1 MLALLLLPLAGP
13 QEPAVQEERLLFY
26 EREIRPLLEA
36 NCAECHGAEVRKPK
50 GGLRL
55 DQPENWLLGGADG
68 PALVPGDPAN
78 SLLIQRIRSADE
90 EERMPPEKA
99 LSEAEIALLVQWVQD
114 GATAPAEAQPV
125 IESFDWEE
133 AKQFWS
139 FQPVSDAAPPA
150 VRQEIWVANEVDRF
164 VLARLE
170 GAGLT
175 PAPEADRPTL
185 LRRASYV
192 LTGLP
197 PQPEEIEAFVRDTA
211 PGAWDRAVD
220 RLLASP
226 HYGEQWARHWL
237 DLARYADS
245 NGLDENLT
253 FGHAWRYRDYVA
265 RAFNQDKPYDRFVIE
280 QIAGDL
286 LPDPG
291 EDAARADQLTA
302 PTFLAL
308 GPKMLA
314 EQDKEKLVYDTVDE
328 QIDVWSR
335 TFLGLTVSCARC
347 HDHKFDP
354 VPAED
359 YYAVAGIFRSA
370 DAFASKDHVAAW
382 AEREIGSAEQVL
394 RAKEHA
400 ERLHAAQAALES
412 AEASG
417 RDSAELV
424 LRDGVASALL
434 ASRRL
439 LEEAVLLEAGAV
451 ANTNLTLDPSQWGSE
466 GEPILHTATGG
477 EQIAE
482 FRVTLPAAGR
492 WRLELRYASADARP
506 VRLEW
511 DGAKLAE
518 SAMGEPTGGFSLEHQ
533 RWSTAAEWEA
543 TAGEHLLRLEN
554 EPNFPHLSR
563 LLLLPADRGEADPEL
578 GALFAGRDVRAYAAV
593 ISRADQLDDMWAPWH
608 AFLQEGA
615 PGLAA
620 LRGQLDA
627 GSLTLDAE
635 AAAIVRAPAPAS
647 LEELAA
653 RYQVALAAT
662 SSLPIPLSDADRE
675 ELIAPAAQAELNA
688 RRAELAAVEGGA
700 PPPLPRVMTVF
711 ESANPADLSI
721 LHRGDHLTPRGA
733 PVPRGPV
740 RAAAF
745 ACEME
750 PIPAGASGRLQ
761 LARWTADPRNPLTAR
776 VMVNRIWQHHFGRGL
791 VASPSNFGVRG
802 DAPLDP
808 ALLDWLA
815 ARFVASGWS
824 VKEMHRLLMRSSA
837 WRMSS
842 AWQEDAGAVDPANQ
856 LLWRREPRRLDA
868 EEVRD
873 SLLVVSGRLDP
884 ALGGSLLLTQNREYV
899 NNDQSANLVD
909 YTVPRRSLY
918 LPIVRNAIF
927 DVFAIFDFNDPSVPL
942 EARPR
947 TTVAHQSLFAANAP
961 LVRESAEALALR
973 ARAAATANSGLAL
986 AEAHSADPALRAAFQ
1001 LAWQRDPVAADLE
1014 RARAW
1019 LASETAVCGEDE
1031 AWIRFAHALLM
1042 ANPFYYLD

>member
-1 MLALLLLPLAGP
+1 VLALLLLPLAGP
-13 QEPAVQEERLLFY
+13 QEPAVQEEKLHFF
-26 EREIRPLLEA
+26 EREIRPLLESR
-36 NCAECHGAEVRKPK
+36 CGECHGSDVRKPK
-50 GGLRL
+50 AGLRL
-55 DQPENWLLGGADG
+55 DQPENWLLGGAEG
-68 PALVPGDPAN
+68 PALVPGDAAN

-90 EERMPPEKA
+90 DERMPPKKA

-114 GATAPAEAQPV
+114 GAVAPAAAQPA

-133 AKQFWS
+133 AKKFWA
-139 FQPVSDAAPPA
+139 FQPVSNAPPPA
-150 VRQEIWVANEVDRF
+150 VRQEAWIANDVDRF

-185 LRRASYV
+185 LRRASFI

-197 PQPEEIEAFVRDTA
+197 PQPAEIEAFVRDTA
-211 PGAWDRAVD
+211 PGAWDRAVE

-253 FGHAWRYRDYVA
+253 YGHAWRYRDYVV

-291 EDAARADQLTA
+291 DDAARADQLTG

-314 EQDKEKLVYDTVDE
+314 EQDKDKLVYDTVDE

-354 VPAED
+354 VPAAD

-370 DAFASKDHVAAW
+370 EAFASKDHVASW

-400 ERLHAAQAALES
+400 ERLHAARAQLEGAEKASRETAA
-412 AEASG
+412 
-417 RDSAELV
+417 RV
-424 LRDGVASALL
+424 LRDGTAGALL

-439 LEEAVLLEAGAV
+439 LTEAVALEAGA
-451 ANTNLTLDPSQWGSE
+451 AAQTNLNLDRSQWGSE
-466 GEPILHTATGG
+466 LDPILHTVAGG
-477 EQIAE
+477 EQFAE
-482 FRVTLPAAGR
+482 YRVTLPTDGR
-492 WRLELRYASADARP
+492 WRLEVRYASGEVRP

-511 DGAKLAE
+511 DGALLAE
-518 SAMGEPTGGFSLEHQ
+518 AALGEMTGGFKAEHQ
-533 RWSTAAEWEA
+533 RWSTAAEWDA
-543 TAGEHLLRLEN
+543 AAGEHLLRLEN
-554 EPNFPHLSR
+554 APNFPHLSR
-563 LLLLPADRGEADPEL
+563 LVLLPADRAAADPAL
-578 GALFAGRDVRAYAAV
+578 GALLAARDVRAYAAV
-593 ISRADQLDDMWAPWH
+593 SSRTGAQDALWAPWQ
-608 AFLQEGA
+608 AYLRDGSA
-615 PGLAA
+615 GLEA
-620 LRGQLDA
+620 LRAQLDA
-627 GSLTLDAE
+627 GSLTLSAE
-635 AAAIVRAPAPAS
+635 GAAIARAPAPSS
-647 LEELAA
+647 LEDLAA
-653 RYQVALAAT
+653 RYQVALSATAA
-662 SSLPIPLSDADRE
+662 LPIPLSDAERAD
-675 ELIAPAAQAELNA
+675 LIAPAARVELEEA
-688 RRAELAAVEGGA
+688 RAALAAVESGA
-700 PPPLPRVMTVF
+700 PPPLPRVMTVM
-711 ESANPADLSI
+711 ESASPADLPI

-745 ACEME
+745 ACSME
-750 PIPAGASGRLQ
+750 PIPQGASGRLQ

-824 VKEMHRLLMRSSA
+824 VKEMHRLLLRSSA

-842 AWQEDAGAVDPANQ
+842 AWQEEAGAADPANQ

-873 SLLVVSGRLDP
+873 SLLAVAGRLDP
-884 ALGGSLLLTQNREYV
+884 ALGGSLLLTQDREYV

-909 YTVPRRSLY
+909 YTIPRRSLY

-973 ARAAATANSGLAL
+973 ARAAAAAPSGLAL
-986 AEAHSADPALRAAFQ
+986 AEPHPADPALRAAFL
-1001 LAWQRDPVAADLE
+1001 LAWQQEPGAADLE
-1014 RARAW
+1014 RARSW
-1019 LASETAVCGEDE
+1019 LAAESALCGEDE

-1042 ANPFYYLD
+1042 ANPFYTLD